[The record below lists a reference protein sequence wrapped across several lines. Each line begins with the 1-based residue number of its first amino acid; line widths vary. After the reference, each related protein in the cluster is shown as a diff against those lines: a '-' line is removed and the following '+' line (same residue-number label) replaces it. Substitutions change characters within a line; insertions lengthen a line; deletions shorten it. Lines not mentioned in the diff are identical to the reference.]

1 MNDTEFR
8 DGERQTER
16 PALRAASRRF
26 PLRSLTWLALCQCCL
41 LLSIIGVM
49 ASSTGCGYK
58 LVGQGIT
65 LPKMY
70 WRMAIPVFENKTPQQ
85 EIAEMITL
93 AVIDA
98 FSRRGELEIVTEEAS
113 TSILRGEI
121 SVYREIPQN
130 ISTTSSLAKSYR
142 IFITASV
149 RLIDK
154 QNNSVYWEDKKMY
167 FSQDYDVSDY
177 LGQTEAD
184 QREARLK
191 AAEDF
196 ADRLVSVVL
205 EGF

>member
-1 MNDTEFR
+1 MNATGLHRGNGHEGHQVYR
-8 DGERQTER
+8 SIPQK
-16 PALRAASRRF
+16 PAVKSMTCLILYRF
-26 PLRSLTWLALCQCCL
+26 CL
-41 LLSIIGVM
+41 LATLGCVIWTW
-49 ASSTGCGYK
+49 TGCGYK

-65 LPKMY
+65 LPNTY

-98 FSRRGELEIVTEEAS
+98 FSRRGELEIVAEEAA

-121 SVYREIPQN
+121 NTYQEIPQN
-130 ISTTSSLAKSYR
+130 ISTASYLAKSYR
-142 IFITASV
+142 IFLTASV
-149 RLIDK
+149 RLIDRK
-154 QNNSVYWEDKKMY
+154 NNSVYWEDKKMY

-184 QREARLK
+184 QREARLR
-191 AAEDF
+191 AAEEF